1 MPDYNSTVRNDR
13 MTVVRDASN
22 GGKLA
27 LYDGTKPAGG
37 GAITTKLAEFNLAT
51 PCGTVTGGVL
61 TFTDPAN
68 TTVIADGQATWARIT
83 DSGSAWVADFT
94 VSQVGG
100 SGEIRLTEDN
110 LTTGMSLDVTSLTI
124 TEGNP

>member
-27 LYDGTKPAGG
+27 LYDGTKPAAGG
-37 GAITTKLAEFNLAT
+37 TATTKLAEFSLAT

-61 TFTDPAN
+61 TFTDPSN
-68 TTVIADGQATWARIT
+68 TTVIADGQCTWARIT
-83 DSGSAWVADFT
+83 DSGGAWVADFT
-94 VSQVGG
+94 ASQVGG
-100 SGEIRLTEDN
+100 TGEIRLTEDN
-110 LTTGMSLDVTSLTI
+110 LTTGMTLDVTSLTI

>member
-27 LYDGTKPAGG
+27 LYDGVKPAAGG
-37 GAITTKLAEFNLAT
+37 TATTKLAEFSLAT
-51 PCGTVTGGVL
+51 PCGTVTSGVL
-61 TFTDPAN
+61 TFTDPSN
-68 TTVIADGQATWARIT
+68 TTVIADGQCTWARIT
-83 DSGSAWVADFT
+83 NSGGSWVADFT
-94 VSQVGG
+94 ASQVGG
-100 SGEIRLTEDN
+100 TGEIRLTEDN
-110 LTTGMSLDVTSLTI
+110 LTTGMTLDVTSLTI

>member
-27 LYDGTKPAGG
+27 LYDGTKPAAGG
-37 GAITTKLAEFNLAT
+37 TATTKLAEFNLAT

-61 TFTDPAN
+61 TFTDPSN
-68 TTVIADGQATWARIT
+68 TTVIADGQCTWARIT
-83 DSGSAWVADFT
+83 NSGGSWVADFT
-94 VSQVGG
+94 ASQVGG
-100 SGEIRLTEDN
+100 TGEIRLTEDN
-110 LTTGMSLDVTSLTI
+110 LTTGMTLDVTSLTI

>member
-27 LYDGTKPAGG
+27 LYDGTKPAAGG
-37 GAITTKLAEFNLAT
+37 TATTKLAEFSLGT

-61 TFTDPAN
+61 TFTDPSN
-68 TTVIADGQATWARIT
+68 TTVIADGQCTWARIT
-83 DSGSAWVADFT
+83 NSGGSWVADFT
-94 VSQVGG
+94 ASQVGG
-100 SGEIRLTEDN
+100 TGEIRLTEDN
-110 LTTGMSLDVTSLTI
+110 LTTGMTLDVTSLTI

>member
-1 MPDYNSTVRNDR
+1 MPSYNTTVRNDR
-13 MTVVRDASN
+13 MSVVNTASS

-27 LYDGTKPAGG
+27 LYDGTKPAPG
-37 GAITTKLAEFNLAT
+37 GATTTKLAEFNLST
-51 PCGTVTGGVL
+51 PAGAVSGGVL

-83 DSGSAWVADFT
+83 NSGGSWVADFT

-100 SGEIRLTEDN
+100 TGEIRLTEDN
-110 LTTGMSLDVTSLTI
+110 LTTGMALDVTSLTI
-124 TEGNP
+124 TEGDA